1 MTYGRT
7 DKHNECRTVFFAST
21 IYNCM
26 LTSFIILLQHFGS
39 KLARVVQ
46 VTINILPSSTFQFKF
61 ASSLDCFLITMG
73 VLFALCGG
81 AGGPILM
88 VMFGVTIQVL
98 SIGIPFLSYH
108 INIVHHILIL
118 RRASPSMTTTWM
130 LGLVQRLVTGLPWRL
145 IGQKFWTRLLGRIQ
159 SHCLKL

>member
-1 MTYGRT
+1 MEWSGGQAGQDGQDGWLAWMICTQHVLHGLLKESQVTSVTYGRT

-26 LTSFIILLQHFGS
+26 LTSIIILLQHFGS

-61 ASSLDCFLITMG
+61 ASSLDCFLITLG

-98 SIGIPFLSYH
+98 GIGIPFLH
-108 INIVHHILIL
+108 LLIILIL
-118 RRASPSMTTTWM
+118 FT
-130 LGLVQRLVTGLPWRL
+130 
-145 IGQKFWTRLLGRIQ
+145 I
-159 SHCLKL
+159 